1 MPYVITTTT
10 PTVLTRS
17 GACIERTARKAH
29 DCAGDG
35 RATPNHAD
43 GCPSPQSIQPG
54 SRYVE
59 YIGESGLYQSGSAHS
74 MPCAAAYGYLPTV
87 SRVAVATLDE
97 TRSAVRKFV
106 RERHGQ
112 SIARSVAGWVAGL
125 GSDGGT
131 FSLPDGT
138 TITVEQVTTDV
149 LYERLPH
156 EYIAD
161 LPTGVT
167 MDDDV
172 MRDAVLAAFNAAQ
185 ESGVSA

>member
-125 GSDGGT
+125 AGLLSPAAGAA
-131 FSLPDGT
+131 LPQPRQPGAPAQRQPDARG
-138 TITVEQVTTDV
+138 
-149 LYERLPH
+149 
-156 EYIAD
+156 AD
-161 LPTGVT
+161 
-167 MDDDV
+167 
-172 MRDAVLAAFNAAQ
+172 AAGAPLRSRSRTAPRR
-185 ESGVSA
+185 SRPGAPCAS